1 MSNSNLDYKELENI
15 QTKKILYF
23 CAKIGINDVKYAEKY
38 LIQAN
43 WDEKAAVAI
52 FYSKHP
58 NHNPSELQHHNQDSN
73 NQVFQ
78 PQFAPPSQISS
89 NRNRRYIQNN
99 NEKSNKNDYLIFN
112 IGDDIINNKN
122 NNGQNSEY
130 IYYLKNNLKGIE
142 SNYIT
147 FLKLLKI
154 KSGVILFFKEES
166 YNKIKGQIK
175 KINAIYSHD
184 CAIFPVL
191 KQSPI
196 GNELSQQFSIVSSP
210 CYLFC
215 KYKDNKNFYLSDRM
229 EGGFDIDF
237 FEESIRKI
245 RPEVNNYINPN
256 NNKSKLNNNKNNEN
270 SNNENSNNE
279 NSNNE
284 NSNNL
289 IKNIKKNNQGNQQK
303 QKNANN
309 KSNNNKNQINNKNV
323 RYNNIEDNKNKNNN
337 PINPNMP
344 PMNNNDYSN
353 FNNNNINYNDYYLGN
368 SMDIPYL
375 FNENNNVN
383 PHMNNNFINPN
394 SNMNSN
400 LINNNNHNYVPNNN
414 NINNE
419 DINNNQNELA
429 DSIYQLSDAQVL
441 AKREK
446 EMRELERQQEEKEKK
461 EKEERMKELE
471 EEKRIKKLNQE
482 YDKKAESAKKK
493 LSQEPD
499 DDDPDACHI
508 IFKSPNGEKMIKRRF
523 FKTDIIESL
532 YIYVKSIG
540 RDIFTE
546 PDSNDFDILSSDF
559 PPKNLQDKKNNTLE
573 EEGLFPNSMLQI
585 REK

>member
-23 CAKIGINDVKYAEKY
+23 CAKIGFNDVKYAEKY

-43 WDEKAAVAI
+43 WDEKAAVEI

-89 NRNRRYIQNN
+89 NRNRRYIQNE
-99 NEKSNKNDYLIFN
+99 NEKSNKNDYLMLN
-112 IGDDIINNKN
+112 IGEDIINNKN

-130 IYYLKNNLKGIE
+130 LYYLKTNLKGIE

-166 YNKIKGQIK
+166 YNKIKEQIK
-175 KINAIYSHD
+175 KINTIYSHD

-196 GNELSQQFSIVSSP
+196 GNELSQQLSIVSSP

-215 KYKDNKNFYLSDRM
+215 KYKDNKNFYLTDRM
-229 EGGFDIDF
+229 EGAFDIDF

-245 RPEVNNYINPN
+245 KPEVNNHINSN
-256 NNKSKLNNNKNNEN
+256 NKKSKLNNNKNNEN
-270 SNNENSNNE
+270 SNNENSNNI
-279 NSNNE
+279 
-284 NSNNL
+284 
-289 IKNIKKNNQGNQQK
+289 IKNINIKNNNYFNQGNPQK
-303 QKNANN
+303 QKNVNN

-323 RYNNIEDNKNKNNN
+323 RYNNIKDNKNKNNN

-353 FNNNNINYNDYYLGN
+353 FNNNNINYNDFYLGN
-368 SMDIPYL
+368 SVDIPYL

-394 SNMNSN
+394 SNMNPN

-419 DINNNQNELA
+419 DINNNPNELA

-523 FKTDIIESL
+523 FKTDTIESL

-559 PPKNLQDKKNNTLE
+559 PPKNLQNKKNNTLE